1 MYSKI
6 SRLIGIITTLQQKGQ
21 VTAPYLAKKFEVSRR
36 TINRDIEAICRA
48 GIPIV
53 TTQGTGGGIRIMEG
67 FQIDTTVFTEE
78 ELEAVLVGL
87 KSLDSVSDSPRHTR
101 LSEKIGGAVPG
112 ADHMMINLS
121 SFYKDSLSQKIGL
134 LDDAIRK
141 KRCVRFHYY
150 YKQGEEDKLI
160 EPALLVF
167 QWSNWYVFGF
177 CPARDGFRLYKL
189 NRLWELQM
197 TETEFEPKEIPEGKL
212 HFGQHIT
219 DDIKIT
225 AVYGPDE
232 AYRLVEEYGP
242 GSYTRLEDGRL
253 SAKVGFSSYE
263 SALDWFL
270 GFGSRVEVLAP
281 GEFREKLAAEL
292 EKALKQYKEEE

>member
-1 MYSKI
+1 MKI

-21 VTAPYLAKKFEVSRR
+21 VTAPYLAEKFEVSRR

-53 TTQGTGGGIRIMEG
+53 TAQGTGGGIRIMEG
-67 FQIDTTVFTEE
+67 FQLDTTVFTEE
-78 ELEAVLVGL
+78 EMEAVLAGL
-87 KSLDSVSDSPRHTR
+87 KSLNSISDNSGYMR
-101 LSEKIGGAVPG
+101 LSEKIGGAASG
-112 ADHMMINLS
+112 ADHMVIDLS
-121 SFYKDSLSQKIGL
+121 SFYKGSLSRKISL
-134 LDDAIRK
+134 LNDAIRK

-177 CPARDGFRLYKL
+177 CPARDDFRLYKL

-197 TETEFEPKEIPEGKL
+197 TDTEFEPKEIPDGKL
-212 HFGQHIT
+212 QFGQHMT
-219 DDIKIT
+219 DDIIIT
-225 AVYGPDE
+225 AVYEPKE

-253 SAKVGFSSYE
+253 SAEYGFSSYE

-270 GFGSRVEVLAP
+270 GFGSRVKVTAP
-281 GEFREKLAAEL
+281 RDFQEKLAAEL
-292 EKALKQYKEEE
+292 EKAVKQYREDN